1 MKVNSIHKDFRLNG
15 FSFPNE
21 EKLVAYSKSLSKEVH
36 YFLIDWFSSNTTT
49 VTVTTS
55 GSTGIPKPIALDKNH
70 MINSAIA
77 TGKYFSLKSKTK
89 ALLCLPVNFIAGKMM
104 LVRAMTLGWCL
115 DIVEASSAPLTEVN
129 KYYDFA
135 AMVPLQVKN
144 SLKKLNLIKVV
155 IIGGGVVSSK
165 LQQKL
170 QKLTT
175 TAFATYGMTETI
187 THIAV
192 KKLTHATTL
201 NTSYEVL
208 PNVKIAIDERNCLV
222 IEATDISDKIIF
234 TNDVVQL
241 TSVTTFDWLGRFDH
255 IINSGGIKL
264 QPEIIEK
271 KLKPY
276 VKQRFFIAGIP
287 DERLGEKVVLII
299 EKTTGEFSEDSIQCL
314 NKYEQ
319 PKEVYYLPRFIET
332 TSKKIHRKKTL
343 SLIFDH

>member
-15 FSFPNE
+15 FSFTNE
-21 EKLVAYSKSLSKEVH
+21 EKLVAYSKSLSREIH
-36 YFLIDWFSSNTTT
+36 YFFTDWFNSNTAT

-77 TGKYFSLKSKTK
+77 TGNYFSLKSKTK

-115 DIVEASSAPLTEVN
+115 DIVEATSAPLNEVN
-129 KYYDFA
+129 KDYDFA
-135 AMVPLQVKN
+135 AMVPLQVEN
-144 SLKKLNLIKVV
+144 SFKKLNQIKLV
-155 IIGGGVVSSK
+155 IIGGGVISSR

-175 TAFATYGMTETI
+175 NAFATYGMTETI
-187 THIAV
+187 THIAI
-192 KKLTHATTL
+192 KKLNNTTTP

-208 PNVKIAIDERNCLV
+208 PNVNIAIDERNCLV

-241 TSVTTFDWLGRFDH
+241 TTATSFDWLGRFDH

-271 KLKPY
+271 KIKPY
-276 VKQRFFIAGIP
+276 LKQRFFIAGIP
-287 DERLGEKVVLII
+287 DERLGEKVILII
-299 EKTTGEFSEDSIQCL
+299 EKNTGEFSEDSIQCL
-314 NKYEQ
+314 NKYEK
-319 PKEVYYLPRFIET
+319 PKAVYYLPRFIET
-332 TSKKIHRKKTL
+332 PSKKIHRKKTL